1 MAQHNSVSYP
11 LRRVHIT
18 SPFGMRLHPIDKVY
32 KLHNGLDLSAKNEE
46 VYAMLD
52 GVVESTGYNMTSG
65 NYIILKHAAG
75 LSVSYCHLRKNIKAK
90 GDIVRAGDI
99 VAVSGNTGKSTNYH
113 LHFVVRKDCN
123 YIDPILLIKY
133 VDEVRKDIIRNY
145 AQYDHRYTFQF
156 RPKDA
161 LTGNVAIITV
171 NDAVHIYLYFFK
183 FVIIVILSSFS
194 TVQIANFSNNL
205 NNYVNEKCKSCAN

>member
-1 MAQHNSVSYP
+1 
-11 LRRVHIT
+11 
-18 SPFGMRLHPIDKVY
+18 MRLHPIDKVY

-52 GVVESTGYNMTSG
+52 GVVESTGYNSTSG

-113 LHFVVRKDCN
+113 LHFVVRKDGN

-145 AQYDHRYTFQF
+145 
-156 RPKDA
+156 
-161 LTGNVAIITV
+161 
-171 NDAVHIYLYFFK
+171 
-183 FVIIVILSSFS
+183 
-194 TVQIANFSNNL
+194 VQKT
-205 NNYVNEKCKSCAN
+205 EG